1 MELKARRNTK
11 MIKKKKKKTP
21 KMIRLSSKRSLDVSK
36 QKSKCLKRNTRR
48 CSWQL
53 LLRQWFQKRQMMK
66 NQNKISR
73 SKVKRIISRLQADRN
88 SSKNKRRRKRKNMES
103 KKQKQPKF
111 WKLKRLKKKKDFY
124 MIWISNLQKTR
135 SYKSVSNWTKLC

>member
-1 MELKARRNTK
+1 MVLKARRNTK
-11 MIKKKKKKTP
+11 MMMNKKKTP

-48 CSWQL
+48 CNWQL
-53 LLRQWFQKRQMMK
+53 LLRQWLQKTQMMK
-66 NQNKISR
+66 NQNKISK
-73 SKVKRIISRLQADRN
+73 SKVKRIISRLRADRN
-88 SSKNKRRRKRKNMES
+88 SSKNKRRRKRKNMQS

-111 WKLKRLKKKKDFY
+111 WKLKRLKKKKVSN